1 MDCAGKVSGTA
12 KADQC
17 GVCIG
22 PGKVSSGKVSCKA
35 GGRSY
40 QMCGK
45 AGSCPKKI
53 VRSAGEHC
61 TN

>member
-1 MDCAGKVSGTA
+1 MDCAGNASGTA
-12 KADQC
+12 KADKC
-17 GVCIG
+17 GVCSG
-22 PGKVSSGKVSCKA
+22 PGKVSCKA
-35 GGRSY
+35 GGKSY